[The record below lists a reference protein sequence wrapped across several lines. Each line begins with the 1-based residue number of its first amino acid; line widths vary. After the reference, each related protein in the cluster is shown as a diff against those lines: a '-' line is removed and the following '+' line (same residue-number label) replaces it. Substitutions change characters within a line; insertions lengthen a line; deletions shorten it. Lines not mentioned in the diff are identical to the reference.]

1 MDLPVDKDKVRK
13 NIVKMCWKWEQG
25 PMPTNVLY
33 ILCSFVSDA
42 FYLNVK
48 VLVEK
53 MGLPEGYDS
62 SSATVNGDVL
72 RKF

>member
-1 MDLPVDKDKVRK
+1 
-13 NIVKMCWKWEQG
+13 
-25 PMPTNVLY
+25 MPTNVLY